1 MPGNPRG
8 LSDRAAFL
16 FFCYTF
22 KNDMNP
28 NDESQKLDSDG
39 TGGLDLE
46 GIIIETTTP
55 ADATSLS
62 GGTGGEPQGTHVAD
76 DLLEESG
83 IEILKNGR
91 SIDLNDPD
99 LI

>member
-1 MPGNPRG
+1 
-8 LSDRAAFL
+8 
-16 FFCYTF
+16 
-22 KNDMNP
+22 MNP
-28 NDESQKLDSDG
+28 NDQTNLDSDG

-55 ADATSLS
+55 ADTAPLS
-62 GGTGGEPQGTHVAD
+62 GTTGDQGGNHITD
-76 DLLEESG
+76 DLLEEGG